1 MPTTPDRDS
10 QIDADHPRPDR
21 ATPYRTGQGHGDD
34 QVCGTGPD
42 AGLTGDD
49 IHDGD
54 DAEVEHYRNSPGAG
68 LLRNADDLPEPN
80 EPG

>member
-1 MPTTPDRDS
+1 MRTTPDRVI
-10 QIDADHPRPDR
+10 QIDADHPRPNG
-21 ATPYRTGQGHGDD
+21 ATPYRTRQGHGDD
-34 QVCGTGPD
+34 QVCDTEPD

-54 DAEVEHYRNSPGAG
+54 DAEVERCRNSPGAG